1 MLETL
6 IGNFRLF
13 LVVFGR
19 LAALFEVAPLF
30 SSEAIPQPA
39 KLGFALFVSVMVL
52 PWVSAAGYPLPAA
65 TGQYLL
71 LVAGEVLIGLIM
83 GFFLNL
89 IFAVFQAA
97 GQYFSLQ
104 IGFGASEVFDP
115 LAEIEI
121 PLMGQFLNV
130 VGMFTFLVIAGAQK
144 MVLVGVYR
152 SFQAVR
158 AVDLVLGRQ
167 FLTKELVTGIGRL
180 FADALTLSFPI
191 LGTLLLVSV
200 AMGLL
205 AKAAPQMNLLLM
217 GFPFSIGVAF
227 LIMVLA
233 MPFLVGSIS
242 RIVDGG
248 FEALNGLF
256 GGLSAARRSGGAP

>member
-1 MLETL
+1 L
-6 IGNFRLF
+6 IGNFPLF
-13 LVVFGR
+13 LVVFAR
-19 LAALFEVAPLF
+19 LAALFETAPLF

-39 KLGFALFVSVMVL
+39 KLGFALFIAVMVL
-52 PWVSAAGYPLPAA
+52 PWVAASGYPLPAS

-71 LVAGEVLIGLIM
+71 LVAGEALIGLLM
-83 GFFLNL
+83 GYFLNL

-115 LAEIEI
+115 LAEIEV

-130 VGMFTFLVIAGAQK
+130 VGMLTFLVVSGAQK
-144 MVLVGVYR
+144 LVLVGVYR

-158 AVDLVLGRQ
+158 AVDLVVGRGL
-167 FLTKELVTGIGRL
+167 LTGELVSSIGRL
-180 FADALTLSFPI
+180 FADALTISFPI

-242 RIVDGG
+242 RVVDGG
-248 FEALNGLF
+248 FETLSGLLDRL
-256 GGLSAARRSGGAP
+256 GPATREVVR

>member
-1 MLETL
+1 LLESL
-6 IGNFRLF
+6 VANFQLF
-13 LVVFGR
+13 LVIFAR

-30 SSEAIPQPA
+30 SSEAVPQPA
-39 KLGFALFVSVMVL
+39 KLGFALFIAVLVL
-52 PWVSAAGYPLPAA
+52 PWVKAAGYPLPAA

-71 LVAGEVLIGLIM
+71 LVAGEALIGLIM
-83 GFFLNL
+83 GYFLNL

-130 VGMFTFLVIAGAQK
+130 VGMFTFLVVAGAQK
-144 MVLVGVYR
+144 LVLVGVYR

-158 AVDLVLGRQ
+158 AVDLVLGRGL
-167 FLTKELVTGIGRL
+167 LTRELIASIGRL
-180 FADALTLSFPI
+180 FADALTISFPI

-242 RIVDGG
+242 RVVDGG
-248 FEALNGLF
+248 FEALSGLLDNL
-256 GGLSAARRSGGAP
+256 GPSARGAVR

>member
-1 MLETL
+1 MLQTL
-6 IGNFRLF
+6 VGNFRLF
-13 LVVFGR
+13 LVIFAR

-30 SSEAIPQPA
+30 SSEAVPQPA
-39 KLGFALFVSVMVL
+39 KLGFAMFIAVMVL

-71 LVAGEVLIGLIM
+71 LVAGEALIGLLM
-83 GFFLNL
+83 GLFLNL

-115 LAEIEI
+115 LAEIEV
-121 PLMGQFLNV
+121 PLMGQFLNI
-130 VGMFTFLVIAGAQK
+130 VGMFTFLVVGGAQK
-144 MVLVGVYR
+144 IILVGAYR
-152 SFQAVR
+152 SFRAVR

-167 FLTKELVTGIGRL
+167 LLARELVASIGRL
-180 FADALTLSFPI
+180 FADALTISFPI

-205 AKAAPQMNLLLM
+205 AKAAPQMNLLLT

-227 LIMVLA
+227 LIMVVA

-242 RIVDGG
+242 RVVDGG
-248 FEALNGLF
+248 FETLNGLF
-256 GGLSAARRSGGAP
+256 ASLSAARRAGATP

>member
-1 MLETL
+1 VIATL
-6 IGNFRLF
+6 VANFRLF
-13 LVVFGR
+13 LLVFAR
-19 LAALFEVAPLF
+19 VAALFEIAPLF
-30 SSEAIPQPA
+30 SSEAVPQPA
-39 KLGFALFVSVMVL
+39 KLGFALFVSAAVL
-52 PWVSAAGYPLPAA
+52 PWLPAYPLPSA
-65 TGQYLL
+65 TGLYLL
-71 LVAGEVLIGLIM
+71 LIGGEVLIGLLM

-89 IFAVFQAA
+89 VFAVFQGA
-97 GQYFSLQ
+97 GQFFSLQ

-115 LAEIEI
+115 LSEIEV
-121 PLMGQFLNV
+121 PLMGQFINL
-130 VGMFTFLVIAGAQK
+130 VGMFTFLVLSGAQK
-144 MVLVGVYR
+144 LILVGVYR

-158 AVDLVLGRQ
+158 AVDLVAGRQ
-167 FLTKELVTGIGRL
+167 FLFNQLLRSLGQL

-200 AMGLL
+200 ALGLL
-205 AKAAPQMNLLLM
+205 AKAAPQMNMLLM

-248 FEALNGLF
+248 YETLGRLLSGLKAA
-256 GGLSAARRSGGAP
+256 GGPP

>member
-1 MLETL
+1 MLDTL
-6 IGNFRLF
+6 LNNFRLF
-13 LVVFGR
+13 LLVFAR

-39 KLGFALFVSVMVL
+39 KLGFALFATVLVL
-52 PWVSAAGYPLPAA
+52 PWIAAAGYPLPAA

-71 LVAGEVLIGLIM
+71 LVAGEALIGLIM

-130 VGMFTFLVIAGAQK
+130 VGMLTFLVVSGAQK
-144 MVLVGVYR
+144 LVLVGVYR

-158 AVDLVLGRQ
+158 AADLVAGRG
-167 FLTKELVTGIGRL
+167 FLTGELVASIGRL
-180 FADALTLSFPI
+180 FADALTISFPI

-242 RIVDGG
+242 RVVDGG
-248 FEALNGLF
+248 FEALSGLLDKL
-256 GGLSAARRSGGAP
+256 GPATRGVVR

>member
-1 MLETL
+1 LLETL
-6 IGNFRLF
+6 TTDFRLF
-13 LVVFGR
+13 LLAFAR

-39 KLGFALFVSVMVL
+39 KLGFALLATVLVL
-52 PWVSAAGYPLPAA
+52 PWIAAAGYPLPAA

-71 LVAGEVLIGLIM
+71 LVAGEALIGLLM

-115 LAEIEI
+115 LAEIEV

-130 VGMFTFLVIAGAQK
+130 VGMFTFLVVAGAQK
-144 MVLVGVYR
+144 LVLVGVYR
-152 SFQAVR
+152 SFQALR
-158 AVDLVLGRQ
+158 AVDLVVGRN
-167 FLTKELVTGIGRL
+167 LLAREMIASIGRL

-242 RIVDGG
+242 RVVDGG
-248 FEALNGLF
+248 FEALNGLL
-256 GGLSAARRSGGAP
+256 GRLGPAARGAP

>member
-1 MLETL
+1 LLESL
-6 IGNFRLF
+6 AANFQLF
-13 LVVFGR
+13 LVIFAR

-30 SSEAIPQPA
+30 SSEAVPQPA
-39 KLGFALFVSVMVL
+39 RLGFALFVAVLVL
-52 PWVSAAGYPLPAA
+52 PWVKAAGYPLPAA
-65 TGQYLL
+65 AGQYLL

-83 GFFLNL
+83 GYFLNL

-104 IGFGASEVFDP
+104 MGFGASEVFDP
-115 LAEIEI
+115 LAEIEV

-130 VGMFTFLVIAGAQK
+130 VGMFTFLVVAGAQK
-144 MVLVGVYR
+144 LVLVGAYR
-152 SFQAVR
+152 SFQSVR
-158 AVDLVLGRQ
+158 AVDLVLGRN
-167 FLTKELVTGIGRL
+167 LLSRELIAGIGRL
-180 FADALTLSFPI
+180 FADALTISFPI
-191 LGTLLLVSV
+191 LGTLLLSV

-233 MPFLVGSIS
+233 MPFLVGSIG
-242 RIVDGG
+242 RVVDGG
-248 FEALNGLF
+248 FETLNGLF
-256 GGLSAARRSGGAP
+256 GSLSAARRAGGSP